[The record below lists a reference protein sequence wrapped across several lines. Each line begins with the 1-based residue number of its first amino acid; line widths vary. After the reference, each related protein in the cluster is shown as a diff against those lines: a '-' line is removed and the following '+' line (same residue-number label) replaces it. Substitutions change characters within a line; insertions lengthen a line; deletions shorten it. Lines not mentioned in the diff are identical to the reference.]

1 MMKLAIGKNN
11 SFDSYM
17 IKKASKSMLNF
28 KNHAI
33 IFFIAIIML
42 NPFGVMQAQ
51 QKVFKVVVDAGH
63 GGHDTGTRGTGKMKK
78 KEKDIALAVAK
89 LVAQKLK
96 AYKDIKPILTR
107 NKDVFLKLYE
117 RAEIANKHKADLF
130 VSIHCNANKNSRA
143 KGSETFVL
151 GVHRNKDNL
160 EVAKRENAVIKLE
173 ADNKFHYEGFDPD
186 HPETFIGLTLMQ
198 EEFLDQSILL
208 ASMIQKEYKKRV
220 KNIKDRSVQQAGFAV
235 LRLTYMPSVLTEIGF
250 LSNPKEEKFLNS
262 KAGQDKIATSIAN
275 AIVKYK
281 NYINYNTPDPT
292 PAVTKSTKKTVV
304 KKQTQIHKTTVKTK
318 QPIAHKVPEKPRQ
331 PIKPKQT
338 NTSIIRNGNVYKNVV
353 FKVQLLA
360 SSKKIPLV
368 PENFRG
374 LKQLSM
380 KKEGNLYK
388 YFAGHTSD
396 FEKIL
401 EIKGEAR
408 YKSFNYAFIVAY
420 IDGKRVPL
428 SEILNKK

>member
-1 MMKLAIGKNN
+1 MIKLANGKNN

-17 IKKASKSMLNF
+17 IKKALKSMSNF
-28 KNHAI
+28 KNYTML
-33 IFFIAIIML
+33 FFIAIIVL
-42 NPFGVMQAQ
+42 NPFGVIHAQ
-51 QKVFKVVVDAGH
+51 QKVFKVVIDAGH

-89 LVAQKLK
+89 LVHKKLK
-96 AYKDIKPILTR
+96 VYKDIKPILTR

-130 VSIHCNANKNSRA
+130 VSIHCNANKSSRA
-143 KGSETFVL
+143 NGSETFVL

-173 ADNKFHYEGFDPD
+173 SDNKFHYEGFDPD

-250 LSNPKEEKFLNS
+250 LSNAREEKFLNS
-262 KAGQDKIATSIAN
+262 KQGQDKIATSIAN

-281 NYINYNTPDPT
+281 NYINANTPDNNNAIVKTNPNKAQPVHT
-292 PAVTKSTKKTVV
+292 NKTSVKTQKTV
-304 KKQTQIHKTTVKTK
+304 KKVVHHTPVTAKKNKIGNSKPAAVKTK
-318 QPIAHKVPEKPRQ
+318 
-331 PIKPKQT
+331 
-338 NTSIIRNGNVYKNVV
+338 TSYDNVI

-360 SSKKIPLV
+360 TKKKIPLL
-368 PENFRG
+368 PQNFKG
-374 LKQLSM
+374 MKQLSM
-380 KKEGNLYK
+380 KKEGELYK
-388 YFAGHTSD
+388 YFAGATSD

-401 EIKGEAR
+401 EVKGEAR
-408 YKSFNYAFIVAY
+408 YKSFNQAFIVAY
-420 IDGKRVPL
+420 KNGKRVPL